1 VQRNRSARVA
11 ALGSPVRRAAAPSY
25 SSRTTGPLRRR
36 LVVGLLVLASLTM
49 ITVYFREAPSGGMH
63 DFQSAGAS
71 ALRPF
76 EIAANRIARPF
87 TDAYNWTADLFH
99 ARSEN
104 EKLRSEVDRLS
115 QLAIDRAR
123 LAQENAELRDALK
136 YKRQLTYPEDFSKT
150 AVTATVISNPASE
163 FDQTIVISAGSSSGI
178 RVYDAVVTSRGLVG
192 QVTKVLHNEARVTL
206 LTDKES
212 AVTAKDH
219 QTGAIGVVRHSQGP
233 EDLLFLD
240 RVHKDKRVNIDDLI
254 VTAGRQQG
262 PLSSFYPAQIPI
274 GTITK
279 VGQTDIDSFQNVQ
292 IVPRVDFT
300 SLNVV
305 LVLVSDKPRPRMP

>member
-1 VQRNRSARVA
+1 MQRNRSARVA
-11 ALGSPVRRAAAPSY
+11 ALGSPVRRAVAPSY

-49 ITVYFREAPSGGMH
+49 ITVYFREAPSGSMH

-104 EKLRSEVDRLS
+104 EKLRNEVDRLS

-150 AVTATVISNPASE
+150 AVTAQVISNPASE

-192 QVTKVLHNEARVTL
+192 QVTKVLRNEARVTL

-240 RVHKDKRVNIDDLI
+240 RVRKEKRVNKDDLI

-274 GTITK
+274 GTVTK

-305 LVLVSDKPRPRMP
+305 LVLVSNKPRPRMP